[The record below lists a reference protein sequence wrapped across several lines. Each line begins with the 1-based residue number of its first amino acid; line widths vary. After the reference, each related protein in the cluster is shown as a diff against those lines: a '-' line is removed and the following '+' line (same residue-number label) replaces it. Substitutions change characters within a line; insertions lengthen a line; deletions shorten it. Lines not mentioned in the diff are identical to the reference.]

1 MKLLP
6 QLQSCM
12 ARPVLHKKRYLKLRE
27 KRVGTPHYL
36 AINTALCFVISLVS
50 FIIILLRT
58 QGFGLIIRP
67 SPLVGGIWAW
77 DYLSIWRASR
87 LPCKWMWQAVS
98 LASFLLHNMQKI
110 LMHTRQ
116 FVPSCAHVLTCCSHA
131 AHMCS
136 HAAHMPL
143 TCCSHATHMLLT
155 CTHMLLTCATC
166 MYSALTAAHM
176 QHAYCSC
183 RFCKGSMTLVVSLSV
198 NCRPINQPKSCRY
211 SVVGFLAPISPCVVV
226 SVGWQTVTLVAG

>member
-12 ARPVLHKKRYLKLRE
+12 ARPVLHKKRYVKLQE

-98 LASFLLHNMQKI
+98 LASFLLHICRKYWCTQDS
-110 LMHTRQ
+110 LCLPAHT
-116 FVPSCAHVLTCCSHA
+116 CSHA
-131 AHMCS
+131 AHMLLTCAHMLLTCRS
-136 HAAHMPL
+136 HAAHMLLTCYSHVL
-143 TCCSHATHMLLT
+143 TCCWHVQPA
-155 CTHMLLTCATC
+155 CI
-166 MYSALTAAHM
+166 
-176 QHAYCSC
+176 QH
-183 RFCKGSMTLVVSLSV
+183 
-198 NCRPINQPKSCRY
+198 
-211 SVVGFLAPISPCVVV
+211 
-226 SVGWQTVTLVAG
+226 